1 MRRSVLLL
9 ILLASV
15 TFFAGLGRPAI
26 GDSDEGFYA
35 EAGREMVESGDWLTP
50 HYNYEFRFQKP
61 IFFYWLVSSSYVA
74 GGVGEAQARAWAALA
89 GMGLALVTLIAGRRL
104 FDEATG
110 LLAGAIVAT
119 AVISLGMCL
128 GFAQTAVQ
136 NYLNAHPGS
145 TVGDVPIRNFACGG

>member
-89 GMGLALVTLIAGRRL
+89 GVGLALVTLVAGRRM
-104 FDEATG
+104 FDESTG

-119 AVISLGMCL
+119 AFGYFSKIGR
-128 GFAQTAVQ
+128 
-136 NYLNAHPGS
+136 AH
-145 TVGDVPIRNFACGG
+145 V

>member
-1 MRRSVLLL
+1 MRRSALLL
-9 ILLASV
+9 TLLASV

-35 EAGREMVESGDWLTP
+35 EAAREMVESGDWLTP

-89 GMGLALVTLIAGRRL
+89 GVGLALVTLVAGRRM
-104 FDEATG
+104 FDE
-110 LLAGAIVAT
+110 
-119 AVISLGMCL
+119 
-128 GFAQTAVQ
+128 
-136 NYLNAHPGS
+136 
-145 TVGDVPIRNFACGG
+145 